1 MNWMDYVD
9 WNKIDEQGH
18 LDEDSFWDAMAEDMN
33 VDVSEISD
41 RDPLE
46 FL

>member
-9 WNKIDEQGH
+9 WNKINEQGY

-33 VDVSEISD
+33 VDAGEISD